1 MSEPAPPSVAEDPA
15 DGAAQAL
22 SADAI
27 ERLLADFRAWLHD
40 LPAELPAEPV
50 LSEPA
55 LDLSAMLA
63 PFVALR
69 HEVNLQTKVS
79 RALVEQNGQT
89 LEQLRLALETL
100 RRPPSPSADDL
111 VRPLLKTLIDIQ
123 DALTL
128 ARREMLRVRDALPAR
143 DVPPPPAISVRLP
156 FWARCLGL
164 QTGVDQSLAP
174 FRAWQA
180 SAPSPDDV
188 ARQRQTIDALLVG
201 YDMSLQRLS
210 RALDQHGLERI
221 ACVGEPFDPE
231 IMEVAEVVRDPQRTG
246 TEVIDELRPGYRWR
260 GRLLRYA
267 QVRVARP

>member
-1 MSEPAPPSVAEDPA
+1 MSEPAPPAVAEDTA

-22 SADAI
+22 SGEAI

-40 LPAELPAEPV
+40 QPAEPPPA
-50 LSEPA
+50 SAPPEPA
-55 LDLSAMLA
+55 LDLSALLA

-69 HEVNLQTKVS
+69 HEVNLQTRAS
-79 RALVEQNGQT
+79 RAQLEQNAQT
-89 LEQLRLALETL
+89 LEQLRLALEAL
-100 RRPPSPSADDL
+100 RRPVPPSADDAM
-111 VRPLLKTLIDIQ
+111 RPLLKTLIDVQ

-128 ARREMLRVRDALPAR
+128 ARREMLRGRDALPAR
-143 DVPPPPAISVRLP
+143 DVPPPPAFDVRLP

-164 QTGVDQSLAP
+164 QADVDRELAP
-174 FRAWQA
+174 LRAWQA
-180 SAPSPDDV
+180 SVPTSDDV
-188 ARQRQTIDALLVG
+188 ARQRQTIEALLVG

-210 RALDQHGLERI
+210 RALDQQGLERI

-231 IMEVAEVVRDPQRTG
+231 TMEVAEVVRDPERIG

-267 QVRVARP
+267 QVRVARR

>member
-1 MSEPAPPSVAEDPA
+1 MSEPAPPPVAQDAA

-22 SADAI
+22 SGEAI

-40 LPAELPAEPV
+40 QPAEPLTEPV
-50 LSEPA
+50 SSEPT
-55 LDLSAMLA
+55 LDLSALLA

-69 HEVNLQTKVS
+69 HEVNLQTKAS
-79 RALVEQNGQT
+79 RAQLEQNGQA
-89 LEQLRLALETL
+89 LEQLRLALEAL
-100 RRPPSPSADDL
+100 RRPATPSADEA
-111 VRPLLKTLIDIQ
+111 VRPLLKTLIDVQ

-143 DVPPPPAISVRLP
+143 DVPPPSVNIRLP

-164 QTGVDQSLAP
+164 QANVDRELAP
-174 FRAWQA
+174 LRAWQA
-180 SAPSPDDV
+180 SVPTADDV
-188 ARQRQTIDALLVG
+188 TRQRQTIDAMLVG

-210 RALDQHGLERI
+210 RALDQHGLERV
-221 ACVGEPFDPE
+221 ACAGEPFDPE
-231 IMEVAEVVRDPQRTG
+231 TMEVAEVVRDPERAG

>member
-1 MSEPAPPSVAEDPA
+1 MSEPAPPSVAEDTA

-22 SADAI
+22 SAEAI
-27 ERLLADFRAWLHD
+27 EQLLAGFRVWLQD
-40 LPAELPAEPV
+40 QPAEAPEPAPA
-50 LSEPA
+50 EPA
-55 LDLSAMLA
+55 LDLSALLA

-69 HEVNLQTKVS
+69 HEVNLQTKAS
-79 RALVEQNGQT
+79 RAQLEQNTQA
-89 LEQLRLALETL
+89 LEQLRLALEAL
-100 RRPPSPSADDL
+100 RRPPAPSVDDT
-111 VRPLLKTLIDIQ
+111 VRPLLKALIDVQ

-128 ARREMLRVRDALPAR
+128 ARREMLRVRTALPAR
-143 DVPPPPAISVRLP
+143 DIPPPPAFDVRLP

-164 QTGVDQSLAP
+164 QADVDRELAP
-174 FRAWQA
+174 LRAWQA
-180 SAPSPDDV
+180 AAPTSDDI

-231 IMEVAEVVRDPQRTG
+231 TMEVAEVIRDSERAG